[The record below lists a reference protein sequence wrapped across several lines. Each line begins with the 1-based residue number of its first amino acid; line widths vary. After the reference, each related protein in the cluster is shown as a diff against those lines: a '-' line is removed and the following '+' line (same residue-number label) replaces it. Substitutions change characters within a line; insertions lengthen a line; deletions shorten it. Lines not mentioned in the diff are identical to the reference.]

1 MTTSNRAT
9 LINKTHKVLKR
20 TYKHTPTKG
29 EQPVLESLLFAC
41 CLENARHD
49 LAHDMLAKLRA
60 AFFDWNEIRVTTVKE
75 LAEVMD
81 GLPEATEAAARLKGV
96 LQSVFES
103 DYSFDL
109 EPLKKQNIGAAV
121 KRLQKLQGATP
132 FGVAF
137 TTQNALGGHS
147 IPLDR
152 GALGSLHVLGVISQ
166 QEAAEGVVPGLER
179 AIPKSKGQEFGA
191 LLHEL
196 GADFFV
202 NPFSP
207 ALRELLLSIAPDAKD
222 RFPKAARRRSR
233 EPQRRSPARPLRRT
247 ASERKKTRA
256 SQAKKPAAKHSERR
270 GRRTRPRRPHT
281 PRRSPPAARKKPSKP
296 SPSASRGSGALVG
309 SVFACQSLGTKR
321 PHTSKDA
328 RSSIFPRA
336 RGSPRCP

>member
-121 KRLQKLQGATP
+121 KRLQKLQGAD
-132 FGVAF
+132 FVWRRLHHAKRAGR
-137 TTQNALGGHS
+137 
-147 IPLDR
+147 PLD
-152 GALGSLHVLGVISQ
+152 
-166 QEAAEGVVPGLER
+166 
-179 AIPKSKGQEFGA
+179 
-191 LLHEL
+191 
-196 GADFFV
+196 
-202 NPFSP
+202 
-207 ALRELLLSIAPDAKD
+207 
-222 RFPKAARRRSR
+222 
-233 EPQRRSPARPLRRT
+233 
-247 ASERKKTRA
+247 
-256 SQAKKPAAKHSERR
+256 
-270 GRRTRPRRPHT
+270 
-281 PRRSPPAARKKPSKP
+281 PS
-296 SPSASRGSGALVG
+296 G
-309 SVFACQSLGTKR
+309 
-321 PHTSKDA
+321 
-328 RSSIFPRA
+328 
-336 RGSPRCP
+336 PRCPRLAARTGRDLAAGSRRGSRSGS